1 MTLTIKKKLILHSCI
16 LVFVTVLMSI
26 LASGYLTY
34 RQIREQNRSRINM
47 AALRFERLITQNAGE
62 LDNKFKAFSDKAE
75 VTMILLNC
83 IQQNY
88 FFFPSLPELF
98 DLGPSLVLDR
108 FAFYFPSRFTGPD
121 ILQIYFD
128 RELGGLIRVDSG
140 THTLFKRK
148 GSDVSEE
155 EITNPGIFPETY
167 QPNLPYSL
175 KSSGKTV
182 ELVAQYE
189 YINAFDASA
198 YGSTFKKDARIGYF
212 IMQKSLAEYLTI
224 LDRETGVIFSLYDY
238 NGKLIG
244 GSIQLDDI
252 NKNISF
258 SAQIVTLRDKNS
270 RKYDSVLKP
279 VTYKGNTIAY
289 IAFSI
294 PQSVTEAEI
303 RQTAK
308 VLAMLGICPIFVSIL
323 LSFFINRGIVKSVNR
338 VVRGLTE
345 AYEQV
350 SYAAEQVSAA
360 SRSLAEGSSEQTVS
374 VENASSSLED
384 ISSLT
389 KQNAE
394 NAKRADQLMKESGQ
408 LISRAN
414 NSMSELTGSMEEI
427 SKASRETSRIIK
439 TIDEIAFQTN
449 LLSLNAAIEAAR
461 AGEAGAG
468 FAVVAGEVRNLAKRT
483 AKEAATTANLIE
495 ATVERIKD
503 GAELVARTNEAF
515 TQAAKTASEVSN
527 SVGEIALSTKEQN
540 VRIESVSKAVSAVY
554 AVTRKNAANAQDSD
568 SASEKINMQA
578 EQMKNM
584 VVELVNLVG
593 EKQKD

>member
-1 MTLTIKKKLILHSCI
+1 M
-16 LVFVTVLMSI
+16 
-26 LASGYLTY
+26 
-34 RQIREQNRSRINM
+34 
-47 AALRFERLITQNAGE
+47 
-62 LDNKFKAFSDKAE
+62 
-75 VTMILLNC
+75 
-83 IQQNY
+83 
-88 FFFPSLPELF
+88 
-98 DLGPSLVLDR
+98 
-108 FAFYFPSRFTGPD
+108 
-121 ILQIYFD
+121 
-128 RELGGLIRVDSG
+128 
-140 THTLFKRK
+140 FKRK

-155 EITNPGIFPETY
+155 EITNPGMFPETY

-212 IMQKSLAEYLTI
+212 IMQKSLAEDLTI

-238 NGKLIG
+238 RGKLIG

-270 RKYDSVLKP
+270 RKYDSILRP

-294 PQSVTEAEI
+294 PQSVTEAKI

-308 VLAMLGICPIFVSIL
+308 ILAMIGIWPVLIGIL
-323 LSFFINRGIVKSVNR
+323 LSLFISRRIVKSVNR
-338 VVRGLTE
+338 IVKGLTDISGQVSL
-345 AYEQV
+345 AARQV
-350 SYAAEQVSAA
+350 SYA
-360 SRSLAEGSSEQTVS
+360 SRSLNEGVSEQTVS
-374 VENASSSLED
+374 VEKAGSSLED

-394 NAKRADQLMKESGQ
+394 NAKRADQLMKEAAM
-408 LISRAN
+408 LMSRAN
-414 NSMSELTGSMEEI
+414 MNMTELTGSMEEI
-427 SKASRETSRIIK
+427 SKASRETSKIIK

-468 FAVVAGEVRNLAKRT
+468 FAVVAGEVRNLAMKT

-515 TQAAKTASEVSN
+515 TQVAKTASQVSA
-527 SVGEIALSTKEQN
+527 SVGEIAVSTNEQN
-540 VRIESVSKAVSAVY
+540 VRIESVSKAVSDVH
-554 AVTRKNAANAQDSD
+554 AVTRENAANADQSD
-568 SASEKINMQA
+568 SASEKMNMQA
-578 EQMKNM
+578 EQMKDM
-584 VVELVNLVG
+584 VVQLVNLVG
-593 EKQKD
+593 ENQKG